1 MTQTYP
7 SPQKP
12 TTKRRS
18 NTPRTVVALL
28 LREMSTTY
36 GRSALGYFWA
46 ILEPVA
52 GIALMTIVFSFAL
65 RAPAI
70 GTNFPLFF
78 ASGILPFIA
87 YTDSTQKVAQS
98 LQFSRSLLFYPGV
111 TFVDALFGRF
121 LMSFMTNVMVSTILF
136 SGLIIW
142 FDLRLIIDM
151 PAIALGFSMAFALG
165 IGIGTLNCFLL
176 ASSQGWARVWGV
188 LNRPLFLISCVF
200 FLFDTIP
207 LPYRDWLWWNP
218 LIHIVGTVRSGIYAT
233 YDAPYA
239 SPLYVF
245 SISLICGATGMLLL
259 RRYHKDLLNM

>member
-1 MTQTYP
+1 M
-7 SPQKP
+7 
-12 TTKRRS
+12 
-18 NTPRTVVALL
+18 PRTVVALL

-52 GIALMTIVFSFAL
+52 GIALMTLVFSYAL

-87 YTDSTQKVAQS
+87 YTDSSQKIAQA
-98 LQFSRSLLFYPGV
+98 LRFSRSLLFYPGV
-111 TFVDALFGRF
+111 TFIDAIFGRF
-121 LMSFMTNVMVSTILF
+121 LMSFMTNVMISLF
-136 SGLIIW
+136 LFTGIIVV

-151 PAIALGFSMAFALG
+151 PSIALGFSMAFALG
-165 IGIGTLNCFLL
+165 AGIGTLNCFLL
-176 ASSQGWARVWGV
+176 TSFPTWERVWAV
-188 LNRPLFLISCVF
+188 MNRPLFLVSCVF

-218 LIHIVGTVRSGIYAT
+218 LVHVVGAVRRGIYST
-233 YDAPYA
+233 YDAPYV
-239 SPLYVF
+239 SPLYVYAV
-245 SISLICGATGMLLL
+245 SLVCMALGLLLL
-259 RRYHKDLLNM
+259 RRYHKDLLNI